1 MSHVAKFLMC
11 LASILCGLN
20 WMTAVRAQLPSQ
32 LAGNIHQESPPFL
45 SPSQVLE
52 DIAVYEGILR
62 ESYARFPIL
71 QQNGLDWDNVFFN
84 LKASL
89 SESNQKILTK
99 NFLEKLMETLQFTED
114 TSFRAEFSLHKRLYQ
129 SSVGSDYLPLYTTI
143 TLVKQND
150 TYRVLPDSF
159 YPKIANQWFIRCF
172 NTSHQL
178 FPIVPERQGEQRFIL
193 GKFTNKNP
201 SSLECLFADGLGKNL
216 RQSLKLEHHT
226 SIIYSEKDPVF
237 TWTPGHIPY
246 IRWMREG
253 HLNDSDTQRFFSI
266 SSQIR
271 SSNAFIIDVRGN
283 VTGSFGFIDQWLR
296 PITSKNW
303 HNTIIREKQ
312 SKITLEGVLNRLEY
326 LRNSSEASYEER
338 LTLNKEKQRMLALLR
353 YVESQNIPYRMV
365 ETKFSFSGNPSAS
378 WWNKRM
384 IVVVNRHCGDGCQFL
399 AASAKQLK
407 NSFLVGENPGN
418 FPKTSRIP
426 LYQLP
431 HSKIRVSVNHRLHL
445 DPDGIPISP
454 SGHQPDFWLDHPA
467 SLSEIYRLA
476 RSTQL

>member
-1 MSHVAKFLMC
+1 MGYTVKFLMG
-11 LASILCGLN
+11 LITILFSIN
-20 WMTAVRAQLPSQ
+20 SIPIAWAQLPSQ
-32 LAGNIHQESPPFL
+32 LVPNIHEESPPFL

-52 DIAVYEGILR
+52 DIAVYEKILR
-62 ESYARFPIL
+62 ESYARFSVL
-71 QQNGLDWDNVFFN
+71 QQNGVDWDNVFFN

-99 NFLEKLMETLQFTED
+99 NFSEKLMETLQFTED
-114 TSFRAEFSLHKRLYQ
+114 TSFQAEFSLHKRLYQ
-129 SSVGSDYLPLYTTI
+129 SSIGSDYRASYTTVK
-143 TLVKQND
+143 LVKQDN
-150 TYRVLPDSF
+150 TYRVLPGSR
-159 YPKIANQWFIRCF
+159 YPNIANQWFVRCF

-193 GKFTNKNP
+193 GKFTNKK
-201 SSLECLFADGLGKNL
+201 SSELECLFEDGFGKSL
-216 RQSLKLEHHT
+216 RKTLELDHHT
-226 SIIYSEKDPVF
+226 SIIYSAKDPVF

-253 HLNDSDTQRFFSI
+253 RAKENDTQRFYSI
-266 SSQIR
+266 SAQIR
-271 SSNAFIIDVRGN
+271 NSKALIIDVRGN
-283 VTGSFGFIDQWLR
+283 TTGSFKFIDQWLR
-296 PITSKNW
+296 SITSGNW
-303 HNTIIREKQ
+303 QNTIVREKQ
-312 SKITLEGVLNRLEY
+312 SQITLEGILNRLEY
-326 LRNSSEASYEER
+326 IRNSPTTSYPER
-338 LTLNKEKQRMLALLR
+338 QNIDKEKQRMLALLR
-353 YVESQNIPYRMV
+353 YVNSQKIPHRMV

-384 IVVVNRHCGDGCQFL
+384 VVVVNRHCGDGCQFL

-418 FPKTSRIP
+418 FPTVSRLP

-445 DPDGIPISP
+445 DHEGVPVSP
-454 SGHQPDFWLDHPA
+454 SGHEPDFWLDHPA

-476 RSTQL
+476 RSTKL